1 MKLATKLLA
10 MCFVLIFYSAS
21 TFAQNIC
28 ETPVQTTEGVVIG
41 KSVEKENAC
50 AYLGI
55 PYAAPPVGTLR
66 WRAPQP
72 PVKRKEAYHAV
83 SFGMRCMQA
92 PLPGLKEEPDEPG
105 TGEDCLYL
113 NIWRP
118 NKEGKFP
125 VMVWIHGG
133 GLINGSGSQ
142 SLYRG
147 ERLAGRKNVVLVTI
161 NYRLTVF
168 GFLAL
173 PQMATESPDGS
184 IGNFGLL
191 DQIFALKWVRQNIAS
206 FGGDADNITIFGE
219 SAGGWSVCNLMAS
232 PLADGLFHKAII
244 ESGGCDATK
253 TVEEGF
259 DDSAKFAIKAG
270 CKGKNALA
278 CLRTLPSKK
287 LLEYVGDLSEMVKN
301 TVGGRIKFTWLPVE
315 DGVVLKNTPIE
326 SIRKGEYN
334 RVPLIVGSNKEEGK
348 LFVMFFP
355 GLRLLPKFAC
365 NQYVKRAFGEEFL
378 EVFEKFYPYRNYKR
392 PLDAILDTMGD
403 IGLGCK
409 NFDAAEATA
418 SVGGKVFY
426 YRFDYNEHRLP
437 NYLGSAHST
446 EIPFV
451 FGWLDFSIGKL
462 LFSSK
467 QAKKAQPLAD
477 AMMSYWTN
485 FARTGDP
492 NGEGLPQWFSYD
504 TSTRQRIYFDIP
516 IRVAP
521 TDNVDRCTYW
531 ASKNIR
537 VK

>member
-1 MKLATKLLA
+1 MKSLRNFFAIVLVLL
-10 MCFVLIFYSAS
+10 FYSVA
-21 TFAQNIC
+21 FAQDIC
-28 ETPVQTTEGVVIG
+28 EEPVETSEGVVVG
-41 KSVEKENAC
+41 KSVRGEDAC

-72 PVKRKEAYHAV
+72 PVRRKEVYQALNYG
-83 SFGMRCMQA
+83 FRCMQA
-92 PLPGLKEEPDEPG
+92 PLPGLNEEADEPG
-105 TGEDCLYL
+105 TAEDCLYL

-118 NKEGKFP
+118 KKEGKYP

-147 ERLAGRKNVVLVTI
+147 ERLASRKDVVLVTI

-173 PQMATESPDGS
+173 PEMAKESSDSS

-191 DQIFALKWVRQNIAS
+191 DQIAALKWVRQNIAS
-206 FGGDADNITIFGE
+206 FGGDPNNVTIFGE

-232 PLADGLFHKAII
+232 PLASGLFHRAII

-259 DDSAKFAIKAG
+259 EDSRKFAAKAG
-270 CKGKNALA
+270 CEGENALK
-278 CLRTLPSKK
+278 CLRKLPPKK
-287 LLEYVGDLSEMVKN
+287 LLEHAGNLSEMVRN
-301 TVGGRIKFTWLPVE
+301 AVGGRIKFTWLPVE
-315 DGVVLKNTPIE
+315 DGIVLKNTPIE

-348 LFVMFFP
+348 LFVMMFP
-355 GLRLLPKFAC
+355 GLRLLPKFGC
-365 NQYVKRAFGEEFL
+365 NQYVKGAFGKEAL
-378 EVFEKFYPYRNYKR
+378 QDFEKFYPYRNYKR
-392 PLDAILDTMGD
+392 PLDAILDAMGD

-409 NFDAAEATA
+409 NFEAAEATT
-418 SVGGKVFY
+418 SGGGKVFY
-426 YRFDYNEHRLP
+426 YRFDYNNHRLP
-437 NYLGSAHST
+437 HYLGSAHGS

-451 FGWLDFSIGKL
+451 FGWLDFSVGKI
-462 LFSSK
+462 LFSAK
-467 QAKKAQPLAD
+467 QAKNAQPLAD

-492 NGEGLPQWFSYD
+492 NGEGLPSWLNYD
-504 TSTRQRIYFDIP
+504 PATRQRMYFDIP
-516 IRVAP
+516 MHMA
-521 TDNVDRCTYW
+521 TADNVEKCTYW